1 MNTVGFVHVIE
12 KELTPENIIEEKAQL
27 LARKPQDDWASWFE
41 YIEQLYSAMLKPP
54 DLENCICFDR
64 ERSIKEFELTLK
76 HQTAICMRAKSLQDD
91 NRRDDAEIE
100 RVKQK
105 FRQVFDMRTL
115 VFLLPSGKL
124 CRIKFEVVDE
134 EASPQEKIEL
144 PDFQVTGD

>member
-1 MNTVGFVHVIE
+1 MNSTNFVHVVE

-64 ERSIKEFELTLK
+64 DKTVKELELTL
-76 HQTAICMRAKSLQDD
+76 TNRVDIWVRARQLQDIES
-91 NRRDDAEIE
+91 RDEAEIE

-115 VFLLPSGKL
+115 VFILPSGKL
-124 CRIKFEVVDE
+124 CQIKFEIVDE
-134 EASPQEKIEL
+134 KDWPDCGIDQ